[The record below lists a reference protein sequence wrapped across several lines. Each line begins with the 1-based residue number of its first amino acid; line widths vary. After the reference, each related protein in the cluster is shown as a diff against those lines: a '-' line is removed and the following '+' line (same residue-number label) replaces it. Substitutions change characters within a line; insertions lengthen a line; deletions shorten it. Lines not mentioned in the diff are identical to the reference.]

1 MSTPTPQFEQDPNVP
16 QPHFEQHAQPHGQ
29 AYPGEHP
36 HVGEQAH
43 PGGQAYAGDTTYEQQ
58 QGYGYQQG
66 YAGGYN
72 GQQDYGYAGQ
82 QPYGAPAGAVPKSKI
97 AAGLL
102 GIFLGT
108 FGVHNFYLGYTTK
121 AVIQLL
127 LTVLSLGTLSWV
139 SWIWGIIEG
148 ILILTSQPGSEWHRD
163 ARGVELT
170 D

>member
-1 MSTPTPQFEQDPNVP
+1 MSTPNPQFENDANGG
-16 QPHFEQHAQPHGQ
+16 QPSFEQHSQPY
-29 AYPGEHP
+29 A
-36 HVGEQAH
+36 
-43 PGGQAYAGDTTYEQQ
+43 GGQPYAGDSQYDAQQQQQ

-66 YAGGYN
+66 YAGGYT
-72 GQQDYGYAGQ
+72 QQGYGYAGQ
-82 QPYGAPAGAVPKSKI
+82 QPYAAGAVPKSKV